1 MNGSKSHQDAKYMSS
16 LSLSENN
23 LYSQQSA
30 NSTSRLNEPYS
41 QPSMPPA
48 QPTANVPHHSIMN
61 ETEEELTEDERI
73 EYEKG
78 IISWAKIRN
87 WRFWI
92 RREWLWWYI
101 LAVILV
107 ILVALM
113 AFFHQ
118 SVSPRQKDTF
128 GIR

>member
-1 MNGSKSHQDAKYMSS
+1 MSS